1 MWQFSFVTE
10 LGLYAS
16 SPLIRYVPTNLNPA
30 DVGSRGTTVSELRKA
45 SLWWSSP
52 PFLAQDISVWPR
64 ETSTAT
70 TGIEANPE
78 RTKST
83 SIISI
88 AAAQVPKEE
97 EEENFTPIVDASRF
111 STWIALLNTLVFV
124 LRFLTM
130 KSRKAVPHFGSTPAV
145 WLTKAEVILLRLAQ
159 RQYPPSEEQ
168 KRQLHLFQCKK
179 TSLWRSLGRIDNS
192 DLPQDAIT
200 PIFLSNKSRFTS
212 LLILHTHS
220 CNNHCGV
227 NHTLTELR
235 QRLWIP
241 KGRTTV
247 KKVLNNDCFH
257 CKRFKAKPF
266 ALPPFPTHPAKR
278 TTSPQYP
285 FQNVGMDFFGPMLCL
300 RNDNETEKYWILLL
314 TCLNTRTIFVDVIQ
328 DMTSHTVLHV
338 LRRFIAT
345 IGCPSRI
352 LCDNAQS
359 FKTIAERY
367 SSLSTLESE
376 MDINVLDYCSKQ
388 RIQVKFIPSLSPW
401 QGGIY
406 DGRCLQKLVQAL
418 HSKWF
423 TRYRAHQDA
432 SKRSG
437 SNRQRPLTYVTDDL
451 DYYPLRPID
460 FLRPYAKLAGPY
472 PQETDDEWTPVP
484 TTRKTLLTQWKATSQ
499 MLSHFWKRWTTEY
512 LTSLRE
518 HYKTEHKTPRSYE
531 DGCPQLGDYVLIHD
545 PVLNRGQWKMEE
557 IVGSQDDFRRSVDI
571 QLPSKKIITRPNNLV
586 YKLEISQDTT
596 LAQREKR

>member
-1 MWQFSFVTE
+1 MCQFLFVTE

-16 SPLIRYVPTNLNPA
+16 SPLIRYVPTNLNFA

-179 TSLWRSLGRIDNS
+179 TSLWRSQGRIDNS

-200 PIFLSNKSRFTS
+200 PIFFSNKSCFTS

-266 ALPPFPTHPAKR
+266 ALPPFATHPAKR
-278 TTSPQYP
+278 TTSPQFP

-300 RNDNETEKYWILLL
+300 SNDNETEKYWILLL

-345 IGCPSRI
+345 IGCPSWI

-359 FKTIAERY
+359 FKTIAECY

-388 RIQVKFIPSLSPW
+388 RIQ
-401 QGGIY
+401 
-406 DGRCLQKLVQAL
+406 
-418 HSKWF
+418 HSIRNGLLDIEHIK
-423 TRYRAHQDA
+423 TLAKEA
-432 SKRSG
+432 KAIV
-437 SNRQRPLTYVTDDL
+437 NTRPLTYVTDDL
-451 DYYPLRPID
+451 DYYLLRPID

-484 TTRKTLLTQWKATSQ
+484 TTTKTLLTQWKATSQ

-545 PVLNRGQWKMEE
+545 LVLNRGQWKMEE
-557 IVGSQDDFRRSVDI
+557 IVGSQDDFRRSMDI
-571 QLPSKKIITRPNNLV
+571 QLPSKKTITRPNNLV

-596 LAQREKR
+596 PAQREKR